1 MTDAAQEARRAA
13 MGVHFTEKPEHY
25 LETAWFDLGTGLLGR
40 GNRPDVCFANAVANV
55 RKALELGYPAQD
67 LDLIGARPATRGL
80 PEEENYRRV
89 WLSVATAIEAEA
101 LSQYHAKIDA
111 AQMPHNSVLVADEV

>member
-40 GNRPDVCFANAVANV
+40 GNRPDICFANAVANV

-67 LDLIGARPATRGL
+67 LDLVGARPATRGL

-89 WLSVATAIEAEA
+89 WLATATAIEAEA
-101 LSQYHAKIDA
+101 LSQFLATQDGA
-111 AQMPHNSVLVADEV
+111 EVLQNSPIVVSEA